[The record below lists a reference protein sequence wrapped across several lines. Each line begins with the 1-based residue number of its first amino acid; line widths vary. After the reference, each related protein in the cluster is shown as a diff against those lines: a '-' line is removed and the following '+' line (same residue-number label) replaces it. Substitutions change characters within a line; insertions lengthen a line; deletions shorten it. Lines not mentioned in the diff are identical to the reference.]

1 MHIWRQETSLKRATL
16 IQTRA
21 LEKLREAHYKANI
34 KQRLF
39 MIYDIKSGMEAF
51 KQDF

>member
-21 LEKLREAHYKANI
+21 LEKLREAHFKAQHKAKTI
-34 KQRLF
+34 H
-39 MIYDIKSGMEAF
+39 MYDTKSGMEAF
-51 KQDF
+51 SK